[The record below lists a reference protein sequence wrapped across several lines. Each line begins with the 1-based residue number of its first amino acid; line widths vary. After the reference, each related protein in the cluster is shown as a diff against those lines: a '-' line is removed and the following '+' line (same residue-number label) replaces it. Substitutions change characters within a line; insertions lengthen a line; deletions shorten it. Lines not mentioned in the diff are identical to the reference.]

1 MLYDGALKFMA
12 AGKRAIAEGNVF
24 EQNKNI
30 QRAQKIIAELI
41 SCLDMRKGGEVAQNL
56 MALYTFCYNKLVEA
70 NLEDNAEAIDQV
82 SEVLN
87 NLRSSW
93 VELEK
98 SMRTSNGQKL
108 EAA

>member
-1 MLYDGALKFMA
+1 MA

>member
-12 AGKRAIAEGNVF
+12 AGKRAIREGNVF
-24 EQNKNI
+24 EQNRNLQK
-30 QRAQKIIAELI
+30 AQKIIAELI
-41 SCLDMRKGGEVAQNL
+41 SCLDMKRGGEVAQNL

-70 NLEDNAEAIDQV
+70 NIEDNAEAIDQV
-82 SEVLN
+82 TEVLN
-87 NLRSSW
+87 NLRGSW

-98 SMRTSNGQKL
+98 SMRTSNGQNA